1 MARRVAIAKGFLY
14 EDGMTR
20 LGKLFWARLG
30 LVLGGP
36 LFFLLLLEGVLMLA
50 ERFEPVRYLKR
61 VQHDGRDYWL
71 TDSRFGELMMSRVN
85 IPAPKRIWVP
95 VEKDAGVLRVVMLGE
110 SAAAGY
116 PVPDYDLGRIV
127 EVLWRVRFPERPL
140 DVVNLSMTGV
150 NSHVLRAVAAEAQ
163 QLGPDA
169 LVLYAGHNEVI
180 GPYGPVSVFGRQLP
194 GNWLV
199 QLSIAARN
207 TRTGRAMGELLGA
220 LSPRETPVWEGL
232 DEFQNARM
240 VHTDPALQKMYGQ
253 VRENFEAIIGEAID
267 DGAKVVVCVP
277 AVNLNDWTPLA
288 SADDMSA
295 AFHYNKGQLAEA
307 QGRWEEAWEY
317 YRRACDLDLV
327 RFRADSSVRQLQR
340 DVAENFRERGVTL
353 VDADRWL
360 HEWNP
365 RFVTDRKFFL
375 EHVHLTFE
383 GRVAVAALIVDGL
396 ANALLGI
403 PLPSA
408 KDAAAWWERF
418 PDTVAGASER
428 MLFTGVDDAAMW
440 YTVQRLLAMRVFAGA
455 PDMPQRREELAELEY
470 GKRREFLAEWDV
482 EDVRRAYKRA
492 ASLNADDPALHG
504 TAGRLLL
511 MGGDT
516 DGSQAALRRALEMMP
531 NRTDSALAL
540 AGQLL
545 TAKRYE
551 EVEGILQEQEGFDP
565 RVPDVAGLRATML
578 LAQEQ
583 PQRAR
588 EYLERHLQ
596 QRPYDA
602 GARRNLATALLERGE
617 ASEAVQHFRKVAE
630 AQPDDAYVLN
640 NLAWLLADSSAATA
654 SDLSDALDFSRRAV
668 DLEPKL
674 HRYRGTLAYVLWRN
688 GKRDEAIQAAHEAL
702 EAADAAGDEEA
713 AEMLRNKVL
722 KGD

>member
-1 MARRVAIAKGFLY
+1 M
-14 EDGMTR
+14 
-20 LGKLFWARLG
+20 FWARLG
-30 LVLGGP
+30 LVVGGP
-36 LFFLLLLEGVLMLA
+36 LLFLLLLETVLMLTGC
-50 ERFEPVRYLKR
+50 FEPVRYLKK
-61 VQHDGRDYWL
+61 VKHEGADYWV
-71 TDSRFGELMMSRVN
+71 TDSRFGELVMNRVN
-85 IPAPKRIWVP
+85 MPAPKRIWVP
-95 VEKDAGVLRVVMLGE
+95 VEKDAGLLRVVMLGE

-127 EVLWRVRFPERPL
+127 EVLWQARFPERPL
-140 DVVNLSMTGV
+140 EVVNLSMTGV
-150 NSHVLRAVAAEAQ
+150 NSHVLRVVAAEAE
-163 QLGPDA
+163 QLDPDA
-169 LVLYAGHNEVI
+169 LALYAGHNEVI

-199 QLSIAARN
+199 QLSMAARN
-207 TRTGRAMGELLGA
+207 TRTGRAMAELLGA
-220 LSPRETPVWEGL
+220 WSPQETPVWEGL

-253 VRENFEAIIGEAID
+253 VRANFDAIIGEAVD

-295 AFHYNKGQLAEA
+295 AFYYNEGRLAEA
-307 QGRWEEAWEY
+307 QGRREEAWEY
-317 YRRACDLDLV
+317 YRTACDLDLV
-327 RFRADSSVRQLQR
+327 RFRADSNVRQLQR
-340 DVAENFRERGVTL
+340 DVAENFRERGVAL

-365 RFVTDRKFFL
+365 RFATDRKFFL

-396 ANALLGI
+396 ANELLGI

-408 KDAAAWWERF
+408 EDAAAWWQKF
-418 PDTVAGASER
+418 PDTVTAARER
-428 MLFTGVDDAAMW
+428 TLFTGVDDAAMW
-440 YTVQRLLAMRVFAGA
+440 YTVQRLLSMKVFAGA
-455 PDMPQRREELAELEY
+455 PDMAQRREELAELEY
-470 GKRREFLAEWDV
+470 DKRREFLTEWDV
-482 EDVRRAYKRA
+482 EDLRQAYERAT
-492 ASLNADDPALHG
+492 SLNAGDPALHG
-504 TAGRLLL
+504 TAGRLLH
-511 MGGDT
+511 MGGDA
-516 DGSQAALRRALEMMP
+516 DGSQSALRNALEMMP
-531 NRTDSALAL
+531 NRTESALAL

-545 TAKRYE
+545 TAKRYA
-551 EVEGILQEQEGFDP
+551 EVEAILQEQERFDP
-565 RVPDVAGLRATML
+565 RVPDVAGMRATML

-583 PQRAR
+583 PQQAR

-617 ASEAVQHFRKVAE
+617 VSEAVHHFRKVAE

-674 HRYRGTLAYVLWRN
+674 YRYRGTLAYVLWRN
-688 GKRDEAIQAAHEAL
+688 GKRDEAIQAAQEAL
-702 EAADAAGDEEA
+702 KAANAAGDEES
-713 AEMLRNKVL
+713 AEMLRDKVL
-722 KGD
+722 QGDQG